1 MIPSRLFFCFVVALS
16 LTLTLGESQL
26 AAVTKSFECVWEG
39 HHQDINSVH
48 LMKACHCFLGVLR
61 RTGPKAVER
70 DFRNNIR
77 KAEALV
83 KKSGDCKTLSS
94 LLLFERDCLGVHSR
108 TKLVENS
115 GAMGLLWIRRSLEF
129 QSDLLSSITDG
140 TDPKEAAL
148 KAYRAQLR
156 PYHGIFLRRFY
167 TAFLSSKMPTRPIML
182 AKISGINSKDLSSQE
197 EAVIQDLKRL
207 TKTWKPLLRKWK
219 DTFTELDLEDDR
231 RV

>member
-1 MIPSRLFFCFVVALS
+1 
-16 LTLTLGESQL
+16 
-26 AAVTKSFECVWEG
+26 
-39 HHQDINSVH
+39 
-48 LMKACHCFLGVLR
+48 MKACNCFLGVLI

-70 DFRNNIR
+70 DFRNNI
-77 KAEALV
+77 KKVETLM

-94 LLLFERDCLGVHSR
+94 LLLFERDCLRVHSR
-108 TKLVENS
+108 KKLVDNS

-129 QSDLLSSITDG
+129 QSNLLSSITEG

-156 PYHGIFLRRFY
+156 PYHGRFLRRFY

-182 AKISGINSKDLSSQE
+182 TKISGIDSKDLSSRE
-197 EAVIQDLKRL
+197 EVVIKDLKRL
-207 TKTWKPLLRKWK
+207 IKAWKPLLRTWK
-219 DTFTELDLEDDR
+219 ETFTELDLEDDR